1 MPGPGVALDSSIAGR
16 DLSAMDLVIATD
28 LDGTFLGGSADQRRD
43 LYGWIGARRAR
54 IGLIFVTG
62 RSLASIAPLLTEPGD
77 PAVPAPDLVIG
88 DVGASIAT
96 AALDPIEDL
105 EREVR
110 GAWPGEDA
118 VAALFADLELTRQD
132 VPQRGRVS
140 YSTGDPDAVA
150 AIRARA
156 AAHGLDVVYSCDE
169 YLDVMPAGVDKGRTL
184 RAVLAWAGVADDRV
198 LVCGDTLNDEALYR
212 HGLHGVVVGGA
223 EPALVDATR
232 GQARTYHASLPGA
245 AGIAQAIGKM
255 FGPTFGPTL
264 GEHA

>member
-1 MPGPGVALDSSIAGR
+1 
-16 DLSAMDLVIATD
+16 MDLVIATD
-28 LDGTFLGGSADQRRD
+28 LDGTFLGGSADQRRA
-43 LYGWIGARRAR
+43 LYGWIGQQRDR

-62 RSLASIAPLLTEPGD
+62 RSLDSVAPLLADPGD

-96 AALDPIEDL
+96 ADLDPIDDL
-105 EREVR
+105 ERQVR

-118 VAALFADLELTRQD
+118 VVALFADLDLVRQD

-140 YSTGDPDAVA
+140 YSTSSAAAVA
-150 AIRARA
+150 AVRARA
-156 AAHGLDVVYSCDE
+156 AAHGFDVVYSCDE

-184 RAVLAWAGVADDRV
+184 RAVLAWAGVADDHV

-212 HGLHGVVVGGA
+212 HGLRGVVVGGA

-232 GQARTYHASLPGA
+232 GRPRTYHASLPGA
-245 AGIAQAIGKM
+245 AGIAQAISQM

-264 GEHA
+264 GERA